1 MTAVEPSLT
10 GPTLS
15 SSIAVSMRAVEKRYG
30 TFRALNGIDLDVRRG
45 EKIVVCGPSGSG
57 KSTLIRCINRLEP
70 HDAGTIVVN
79 GIELDGSRAT
89 TQDVRIEVGMVFQQ
103 FNLFPHLTILENCTL
118 APRLARGATIEAAE
132 RIARRFLDRVQIGD
146 QANKYPSQLSGG
158 QQQRV
163 AIARAL
169 CMEPRIMLFDE
180 PTSSLDPEMIKEVLQ
195 VMEDLTSDGLTM
207 ICVTHEMGFARRVA
221 DRCIFM
227 DKGEIVESGSAE
239 SFFEAPRSDRL
250 KTFLSQVLH

>member
-1 MTAVEPSLT
+1 MTIVEPSPT
-10 GPTLS
+10 GPVLS
-15 SSIAVSMRAVEKRYG
+15 TSIAVSMKGVEKWYG

-70 HDAGTIVVN
+70 HDAGQIVVN
-79 GIELDGSRAT
+79 GIELDGSRTT

-118 APRLARGATIEAAE
+118 APRLARGATIETAE

-146 QANKYPSQLSGG
+146 QAHKYPSQLSGG

-195 VMEDLTSDGLTM
+195 VMEDLTNDGLTM

-221 DRCIFM
+221 NRCIFM
-227 DKGEIVESGSAE
+227 DKGEIVEEGPAE